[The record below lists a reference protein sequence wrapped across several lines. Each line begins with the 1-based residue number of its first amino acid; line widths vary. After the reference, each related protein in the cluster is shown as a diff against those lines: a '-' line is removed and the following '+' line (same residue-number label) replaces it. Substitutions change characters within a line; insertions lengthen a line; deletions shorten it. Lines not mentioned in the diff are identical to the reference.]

1 MTIAAN
7 IQALS
12 GTQYSKA
19 FDIMSEIC
27 QLQCIKYESD
37 EYEGMGMQT
46 YTFVDS
52 SKIVRCSGY
61 LEAQE

>member
-1 MTIAAN
+1 MIAVN

-12 GTQYSKA
+12 GTQYSKQ
-19 FDIMSEIC
+19 FDILTKLCDSLC
-27 QLQCIKYESD
+27 VKYESD

-46 YTFVDS
+46 YTFTDG